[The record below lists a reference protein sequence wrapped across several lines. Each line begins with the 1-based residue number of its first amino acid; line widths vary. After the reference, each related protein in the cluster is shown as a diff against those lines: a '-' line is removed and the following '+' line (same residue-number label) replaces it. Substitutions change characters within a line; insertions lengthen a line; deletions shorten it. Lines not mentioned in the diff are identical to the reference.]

1 MNEENILAN
10 ELMPAVLTHP
20 GEVIKDEIE
29 CRGISQHTLSQQT
42 GIAYS
47 AINEML
53 NGRRAIT
60 EKTALLLE
68 AALDISAETIMRM
81 QYRYNMLKAK
91 KDSSFMARVA
101 NIRKVTAVL

>member
-1 MNEENILAN
+1 MSTENILAN
-10 ELMPAVLTHP
+10 EMIPAVLTHP
-20 GEVIKDEIE
+20 GMVIKDEIE
-29 CRGISQHTLSQQT
+29 YRGISQHTLSIQT

-53 NGRRAIT
+53 NGRRPIT

-68 AALDISAETIMRM
+68 AALDISAETIMSM

-91 KDSSFMARVA
+91 KDSTFMARVA
-101 NIRKVTAVL
+101 NIRKVAAVL